1 MRQSVY
7 HRAMNFKEIL
17 DTLPAADHLR
27 GLDIVDASGA
37 VVHHIPAA
45 PGKMGSLRVY
55 HALAQRFDG
64 ALSPEAVQQG
74 VDWFA
79 EHVADARANPGAHPN
94 IELLLNDSAGQAG
107 WRLVPLPA

>member
-1 MRQSVY
+1 
-7 HRAMNFKEIL
+7 MNFKDIL
-17 DTLPAADHLR
+17 ATLPAADGLR
-27 GLDIVDASGA
+27 GLDIVDATGA

-64 ALSPEAVQQG
+64 ALSPQAVQQG
-74 VDWFA
+74 LDWFA

-94 IELLLNDSAGQAG
+94 IDRLLKPGAGDAG

>member
-1 MRQSVY
+1 
-7 HRAMNFKEIL
+7 MNFKDTL

-55 HALAQRFDG
+55 GALAQRFGG

-74 VDWFA
+74 LAWFA
-79 EHVADARANPGAHPN
+79 EHVADARAHPGAHPN
-94 IELLLNDSAGQAG
+94 IDLLLDAQTAGQG